1 MPVLTVVTD
10 TVTLSQIG
18 WTVTCSQFIL
28 VTVKKLPPGGNMN
41 LSKCSEF
48 IKNSL
53 LASLV
58 TVLIEF
64 NYVEV
69 SSLFL

>member
-1 MPVLTVVTD
+1 MD
-10 TVTLSQIG
+10 TVTLMDRMNCHFLS
-18 WTVTCSQFIL
+18 VHKRL
-28 VTVKKLPPGGNMN
+28 LRNYRDGNMK

-48 IKNSL
+48 ISAFRFNSL

-58 TVLIEF
+58 ALLIEF

>member
-1 MPVLTVVTD
+1 MD

-18 WTVTCSQFIL
+18 WTVTCSQFIQ

-48 IKNSL
+48 IKNSCFNSL